1 MKMTKPTLTTG
12 ISIAQAERGHG
23 RLIGYDLIR
32 AVAILL
38 VMVDH
43 LSPRIPEGMQ
53 PSDSFFLLT
62 KWLPASDAVL
72 FFMLSGA
79 LLLPVGGSWRNFY
92 SGRLKRIALPLV
104 IWSVAYA
111 LINRW
116 YYDWSADF
124 MFHQIK
130 WLWFT
135 PTFSPGWF
143 LFTLAGIYLAMPV
156 FSPWI
161 QKATRRQLELVI
173 AIWLVAGV
181 LPWLGYLDPGLPA
194 NRSIAGVFANFFG
207 YALVGYYLSR
217 YPLRLCSASG
227 AAIVICGVVLP
238 LVVFFIPNNAP
249 VNAYLTDNMSISVMA
264 GGCIWFAA
272 MLRCSKTPR
281 WVAAVIRFISR
292 NAFGVYLIHTAVA
305 MMLTRMIDSS
315 ISYTLLCLPVVTGI
329 SLLLSETIRRI
340 PYLNRIL

>member
-1 MKMTKPTLTTG
+1 MRKTELPAG
-12 ISIAQAERGHG
+12 ISIAQAEKGHG
-23 RLIGYDLIR
+23 RLIGFDLIR

-43 LSPRIPEGMQ
+43 LAPRTPEGMQ

-79 LLLPVGGSWRNFY
+79 LLLPVSGSWRKFY
-92 SGRLKRIALPLV
+92 SGRLKRIVLPLV

-116 YYDWSADF
+116 YYDWQPGF
-124 MFHQIK
+124 MLHQIK

-135 PTFSPGWF
+135 PTFGPGWF
-143 LFTLAGIYLAMPV
+143 LFTLAGIYIAMPV

-161 QKATRRQLELVI
+161 QKASRRQLELVI
-173 AIWLVAGV
+173 AIWLAAGA

-194 NRSIAGVFANFFG
+194 DRSIAGVFANFFG
-207 YALVGYYLSR
+207 YALAGYYLSR
-217 YPLRLCSASG
+217 YPLRLRSAAG
-227 AAIVICGVVLP
+227 ATIILCGAVLP
-238 LVVFFIPNNAP
+238 LAAFFIPSNAP
-249 VNAYLTDNMSISVMA
+249 VNEYLTDNMSISVMA

-272 MLRCSKTPR
+272 MLRCSKAPR
-281 WVAAVIRFISR
+281 WAAAVIGFISR
-292 NAFGVYLIHTAVA
+292 NAFGVYLIHTAVG
-305 MMLTRMIDSS
+305 MVLTRTVDSS
-315 ISYTLLCLPVVTGI
+315 MSYTWLYLPVVTGI
-329 SLLLSETIRRI
+329 SLLLSEAIRRI
-340 PYLNRIL
+340 PYLKRII

>member
-1 MKMTKPTLTTG
+1 MRKTEPTLTTG
-12 ISIAQAERGHG
+12 ISIAQAERGHE

-79 LLLPVGGSWRNFY
+79 LLLPVGGGWRNFY
-92 SGRLKRIALPLV
+92 SWRLKRIALPLV

-116 YYDWSADF
+116 CYEWSADF

-161 QKATRRQLELVI
+161 QKASRRQLELVI
-173 AIWLVAGV
+173 VIWLAAGA

-194 NRSIAGVFANFFG
+194 ERSIAGVFANFFG
-207 YALVGYYLSR
+207 YALAGYYLSR
-217 YPLRLCSASG
+217 YSLRLRSAAG
-227 AAIVICGVVLP
+227 VAIVICGVVLP
-238 LVVFFIPNNAP
+238 LAAFFIPSNAP
-249 VNAYLTDNMSISVMA
+249 VDTYLTDNMSISVMA

-272 MLRCSKTPR
+272 MVRCSKAPR
-281 WVAAVIRFISR
+281 WIVAVIRFISR
-292 NAFGVYLIHTAVA
+292 NAFGVYLIHIAVG
-305 MMLTRMIDSS
+305 MVLSRTIDCS
-315 ISYTLLCLPVVTGI
+315 ISYTWLYLPVVTGI
-329 SLLLSETIRRI
+329 SLLLSEAIRRT
-340 PYLNRIL
+340 PYLKRII